1 MAESTITA
9 QLSLLAPVTG
19 VLVPIEKV
27 PDPVFAGKMVGEG
40 VSIDPFEGVLVAPC
54 SGQVIHVH
62 PSAHALTIRT
72 PEGVEVLT
80 HIGLDTV
87 KMRGEGFD
95 LLVANGDEVTAG
107 QRLITF
113 DLDLVATQAKSLLT
127 QMVVANS
134 DVLSAFEPATGVV
147 SAGED
152 VAAVATLAATGEEA
166 AGEAE
171 PGRKVTSRAVVIPNP
186 QGLHARPAAVL
197 SKTASGYD
205 SQIWIARGDD
215 KANAKSIMAIMG
227 LEVGY
232 GDTVRILASGSDA
245 EAAAGELI
253 DALEN
258 GLGEEGVSALSPE
271 AAAAITAGAAAE
283 AAQQPEP
290 EPEPER
296 RSEDP
301 NLLIGVSASPG
312 IGVGRI
318 VQIRRED
325 IDVAESSND
334 RHGERR
340 KLDDAIDRA
349 QVQLK
354 ALQDRMAEKADTE
367 RAAIFGAHREI
378 LRDPDLLDLAVSGI
392 DKGKTA
398 AFAWRGAYEG
408 YAERLS
414 KLKNEVLAGRAIDVR
429 DVGQRVLQELTG
441 ASRDEDVIPEGS
453 ILVAEDLTPSDTAAM
468 DPSRVAGFCT
478 TGGGASSHVAILAR
492 SMDIPAVAGIE
503 PAALQV
509 ADGILV
515 VLDGTRGTLRLNV
528 TEDQA
533 EQVRERQRRVAVRRA
548 HELEHADEPA
558 TTLDGHTVEVVANIG
573 GLKDAQQAGTKG
585 AEGVG
590 LLRSEFIF
598 LGRRDAPGEEEQT
611 ALYTDIGKALQPGQ
625 AFVVRT
631 LDVGGDKPLPYL
643 AIPPE
648 ENPFLGERGIRV
660 GLSRPDVLRTQVR
673 AILRSTDSGARVHIM
688 FPMIATIED
697 FRRAKAIV
705 EEERSALGVDPV
717 PVGIMV
723 EVPSA
728 AVMAAQFAE
737 EADFFSVGTN
747 DLTQYTLAMDRGHP
761 KLAPQ
766 CDGLNPAVLG
776 LIALAVKGAHAHGKW
791 VGVCGGL
798 GSDPQAVPILL
809 GIGVDELS
817 VSVPAIPSVKA
828 QIRTLSLPECRE
840 LAEKALAAGSAA
852 EVRELVPLDD
862 GSEPPGAPASGEPEQ
877 TSGADL

>member
-1 MAESTITA
+1 MLTK
-9 QLSLLAPVTG
+9 LSLLAPVSG
-19 VLVPIEKV
+19 VLVPIETV

-54 SGQVIHVH
+54 SGQVINIH
-62 PSAHALTIRT
+62 PSAHALSIRT
-72 PEGVEVLT
+72 PEGLEVLT

-87 KMRGEGFD
+87 QMRGEGFEV
-95 LLVANGDEVTAG
+95 LVANGDDVTAG
-107 QRLITF
+107 QHLITF

-127 QMVVANS
+127 QVVIANS
-134 DVLSAFEPATGVV
+134 DVLASFEPATGVV

-152 VAAVATLAATGEEA
+152 VVAVATLGAAADTTAG
-166 AGEAE
+166 AGEA
-171 PGRKVTSRAVVIPNP
+171 GRKVTSRAVVVPNP

-197 SKTASGYD
+197 SKTAGEYD
-205 SQIWIARGDD
+205 SHIWIARGDD
-215 KANAKSIMAIMG
+215 KANAKSVMAIMG

-232 GDTVRILASGSDA
+232 GDTVRIVASGSDA
-245 EAAAGELI
+245 QAAADELI
-253 DALEN
+253 DQLEQ

-271 AAAAITAGAAAE
+271 AAAALASAAAAE
-283 AAQQPEP
+283 PERQPEP

-318 VQIRRED
+318 IQIRRED
-325 IDVAESSND
+325 IVVAESSND
-334 RHGERR
+334 RHGEQR
-340 KLDDAIDRA
+340 KLNDAIDRA

-354 ALQDRMAEKADTE
+354 ALRDRMAEKADTE
-367 RAAIFGAHREI
+367 RAGIFDAHREI

-398 AFAWRGAYEG
+398 AFAWRGAYEK
-408 YAERLS
+408 YAERLA
-414 KLKNEVLAGRAIDVR
+414 KLKNELLAGRAIDVR
-429 DVGQRVLQELTG
+429 DVGQRVLAELTG
-441 ASRDEDVIPEGS
+441 AARDEDVIPEGS

-468 DPSRVAGFCT
+468 DPARVAGFAT

-509 ADGILV
+509 ADGMQV

-528 TEDQA
+528 TEDEA
-533 EQVRERQRRVAVRRA
+533 DQVRERQQRIAARRA
-548 HELEHADEPA
+548 EELAHADEPA
-558 TTLDGHTVEVVANIG
+558 TTIDGHTVEVVANIG
-573 GLKDAQQAGTKG
+573 GLDDAQHGRTKG

-598 LGRRDAPGEEEQT
+598 LERRTAPDEEEQT
-611 ALYTDIGKALQPGQ
+611 TLYTDIGAALRPGQ
-625 AFVVRT
+625 PFVVRT
-631 LDVGGDKPLPYL
+631 LDVGGDKPLSYL
-643 AIPPE
+643 PIPPE

-673 AILRSTDSGARVHIM
+673 AILRATASGARVHIM
-688 FPMIATIED
+688 FPMIATVEE
-697 FRRAKAIV
+697 FRRAKAVV
-705 EEERSALGVDPV
+705 EAERTALGVDPV

-728 AVMAAQFAE
+728 AVMASQFAE

-776 LIALAVKGAHAHGKW
+776 LIRLAVEGAHAHGKW
-791 VGVCGGL
+791 VGICGGL

-828 QIRTLSLPECRE
+828 QIRTLTLPQCRE
-840 LAEKALAAGSAA
+840 LADRALAARSAA
-852 EVRELVPLDD
+852 EVRALVHLDD
-862 GSEPPGAPASGEPEQ
+862 GSETAGAEASSKAEQ
-877 TSGADL
+877 SSTEAREGDVR

>member
-1 MAESTITA
+1 MAESTIIGR
-9 QLSLLAPVTG
+9 LSLLAPVTG

-27 PDPVFAGKMVGEG
+27 PDPVFAGKMVGDG

-62 PSAHALTIRT
+62 PSGHALTIRT
-72 PEGVEVLT
+72 PDGVEVLT

-95 LLVANGDEVTAG
+95 LLVSNGDEVSAG

-134 DVLSAFEPATGVV
+134 DMLSAFEPATGVV
-147 SAGED
+147 TAGED
-152 VAAVATLAATGEEA
+152 VAAVATLAAAGEKA
-166 AGEAE
+166 AGTAE
-171 PGRKVTSRAVVIPNP
+171 LGRKATSRAVVIPNP

-197 SKTASGYD
+197 SKTASGFD

-215 KANAKSIMAIMG
+215 KANAKSVMAIMG

-232 GDTVRILASGSDA
+232 GDTVRIVASGSDA
-245 EAAAGELI
+245 ETAAGELI

-258 GLGEEGVSALSPE
+258 GLGEEGVSALPPG
-271 AAAAITAGAAAE
+271 AAATIAAAE

-290 EPEPER
+290 GPEPER

-301 NLLIGVSASPG
+301 NLLVGVSASPG

-318 VQIRRED
+318 VQIRRAD
-325 IDVAESSND
+325 ILVAESSNDD

-340 KLDDAIDRA
+340 KLNDAIDRA
-349 QVQLK
+349 QVQLN
-354 ALQDRMAEKADTE
+354 ALQERMAEKADTE

-398 AFAWRGAYEG
+398 AYAWRGAYEG

-509 ADGILV
+509 GDGMLV
-515 VLDGTRGTLRLNV
+515 VLDGTRGTVRLNV
-528 TEDQA
+528 TEDEA
-533 EQVRERQRRVAVRRA
+533 EQVRERQRWIAVRRA
-548 HELEHADEPA
+548 HELEHAEEPA
-558 TTLDGHTVEVVANIG
+558 TTRDGHTVEVVANIG
-573 GLKDAQQAGTKG
+573 GLQDAQQASTKG

-598 LGRRDAPGEEEQT
+598 LERRDAPGEDEQA
-611 ALYTDIGKALQPGQ
+611 ALYTDIGKALRPGQ

-643 AIPPE
+643 PIPPE

-673 AILRSTDSGARVHIM
+673 AILRSTNSGARVHIM

-697 FRRAKAIV
+697 FRRAKAVV
-705 EEERSALGVDPV
+705 EEQRSALGVDPV

-828 QIRTLSLPECRE
+828 QIRALSLPKCRE
-840 LAEKALAAGSAA
+840 LAEKALAARSAA

-862 GSEPPGAPASGEPEQ
+862 GPEPPSAPASGQPEQ